1 MKSFELRY
9 QITMSPMFL
18 TALLS
23 IFLLLPTA
31 RAETESTQGLF
42 PETDYHTSAPVTIFV
57 ANQLITMAQGN
68 SQANAVAVRN
78 GLIVEVD
85 SAERL
90 LKKFNEHPNLV
101 VNRQFADKTITPGLI
116 DPHLHLWLF
125 AMVANTKFITP
136 ADWSLPWDDVKG
148 VVGHDAYL
156 QRLKEVE
163 SNIKDPDELLLTW
176 GYHNYFHGKL
186 SRDMLDK
193 ISSTRPIIVWHRSVH
208 EIFFNT
214 RALEV
219 LGYEESDWL
228 DKGEASEMS
237 NWAEGHVWEKGV
249 FMVAPTFF
257 TVVASPEKF
266 KRGLERARDYVHAGG
281 ITAALDPG
289 VQLTPELIESMFNVL
304 ESDTLPFD
312 YYLVPAGNSIY
323 DHVGKDAQKTI
334 AIARDM
340 AKGNGEQ
347 IQWMSKTIK
356 LFTDGAVYSQLMQ
369 LKQGYLDGH
378 HGEWIQSPEDF
389 EDVARAFWNED
400 YQILV
405 HTNGDLGME
414 VVLNTLEKL
423 QQESPRYDHRLS
435 VHHFAY
441 SEKPQVER
449 LAHLGGIISS
459 NPFYLHVLG
468 EQYSKVGVGKERS
481 SEMVRGRSVLDNN
494 VNLSFHSDAPMAPA
508 SPLLLAWA
516 AVNRT
521 GLTGKVLG
529 KKEKITAEEALRA
542 VTIGAAYDMGKEKEM
557 GSIEIGKR
565 ANFTVLDDNPLTIKP
580 TLLKDIIVRATIVD
594 GQVFPV
600 LKAATGLVM
609 SPQNQQRLA
618 LLEGQP
624 HQKGEP
630 HTDACAINHWL
641 QAAVSQ
647 ATHPSTMSR
656 NSPISSVNSH

>member
-1 MKSFELRY
+1 MKSFKFRH
-9 QITMSPMFL
+9 QRTMSQMFL

-31 RAETESTQGLF
+31 RAETESIQDLF
-42 PETDYHTSAPVTIFV
+42 PETDYDTSAPVTVFV
-57 ANQLITMAQGN
+57 ANQLITMAQG
-68 SQANAVAVRN
+68 SREANAVAVRN
-78 GLIVEVD
+78 GMIIDVD
-85 SAERL
+85 SVEHL
-90 LKKFNEHPNLV
+90 LEKFNKNPNLV
-101 VNRQFADKTITPGLI
+101 VDRQFADKTITPGFI

-125 AMVANTKFITP
+125 AMLSNAKFITP
-136 ADWSLPWDDVKG
+136 ADWNLPWGDVKG
-148 VVGHDAYL
+148 VIGHEAYL
-156 QRLKEVE
+156 QRLKDIE
-163 SNIKDPDELLLTW
+163 SDMKDRDEMLLTW

-186 SRDMLDK
+186 SREMLDEV
-193 ISSTRPIIVWHRSVH
+193 SSTRPIIVWHRSVH
-208 EIFFNT
+208 ELYFNT

-228 DKGEASEMS
+228 GKGEASEMS
-237 NWAEGHVWEKGV
+237 DWAKGHVWEKGV
-249 FMVAPTFF
+249 FMVAPQLF
-257 TVVASPEKF
+257 TLVDSPEKF
-266 KRGLERARDYVHAGG
+266 KRGLERARDYVQAGG

-323 DHVGKDAQKTI
+323 DHVGKDPIKTI
-334 AIARDM
+334 DIARDM

-347 IQWMSKTIK
+347 IQWMPKTIK
-356 LFTDGAVYSQLMQ
+356 LFTDGAVFSQLMQ

-378 HGEWIQSPEDF
+378 HGEWVQSPEDF

-400 YQILV
+400 YQLLV

-441 SEKPQVER
+441 SEKSQVER

-459 NPFYLHVLG
+459 NPFYVHVLG
-468 EQYSKVGVGKERS
+468 EQYSKVGVGEERS

-508 SPLLLAWA
+508 NPLLLAWA

-529 KKEKITAEEALRA
+529 PQEKITVGEALSA
-542 VTIGAAYDMGKEKEM
+542 FTFGAAFDMGKEKEM
-557 GSIEIGKR
+557 CSIEIGKR
-565 ANFTVLDDNPLTIKP
+565 ANFTVLDDNPLTTEP
-580 TLLKDIIVRATIVD
+580 RLLKDIGVRATVVD

-618 LLEGQP
+618 LLEGQD
-624 HQKGEP
+624 HQNSES
-630 HTDACAINHWL
+630 HTDACSINHWL

-647 ATHPSTMSR
+647 A
-656 NSPISSVNSH
+656 SHR